1 MSEFTQPVE
10 QWRPVVGYEGHY
22 EVSDQGR
29 VKSLARTVENC
40 LGRSRRLRERVLKPS
55 IGPGHGRRV
64 VGLYLDGVQRT
75 HTIYPLVLTAFV
87 GPRPPGT
94 EACHNDGDCLND
106 ALSNLRWDTSSAN
119 TYDLVKHGAHNNAIK
134 THCPR
139 SHRLVEPNLVSTALA
154 QGRRDCLACH
164 NARSRMRRLGDRA
177 IDADFR
183 ALSDDCYRRIM
194 KE

>member
-1 MSEFTQPVE
+1 MTDGTQPVE
-10 QWRPVVGYEGHY
+10 QWLPVVGYDGY
-22 EVSDQGR
+22 EVSDLGSVRSVDRVVYDCIGR
-29 VKSLARTVENC
+29 A
-40 LGRSRRLRERVLKPS
+40 RRLRGRVLR
-55 IGPGHGRRV
+55 PGINPQTGRRV
-64 VGLYLDGVQRT
+64 VNLRVDGHRRT
-75 HTIYPLVLTAFV
+75 HTVYALMLTAFV
-87 GPRPPGT
+87 GPRPQGM
-94 EACHNDGDCLND
+94 EACHNDGNYQND

-139 SHRLVEPNLVSTALA
+139 SHRLDEPNLVSTARR

-177 IDADFR
+177 ANADFR